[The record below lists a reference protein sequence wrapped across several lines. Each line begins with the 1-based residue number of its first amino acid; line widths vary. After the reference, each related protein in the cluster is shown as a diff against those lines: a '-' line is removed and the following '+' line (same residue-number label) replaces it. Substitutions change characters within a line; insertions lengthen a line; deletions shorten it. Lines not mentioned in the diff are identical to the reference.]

1 MINALVATAALLV
14 YLGFIAML
22 IWDGTEQFRRYRKKK
37 GFIDKFLIL
46 TLLMA
51 AAMPIEARAEVRR
64 GWATAYCL
72 TGTTASGTY
81 TTEHRTVAGRRADF
95 GKVVHIWLDDGD
107 GQIKPENFIGSY
119 VIEDTGGAPIRE
131 GRVLDIYM
139 PEREDCRQ
147 FGGRRIIYQIEEV

>member
-1 MINALVATAALLV
+1 MINALVAAAALLV
-14 YLGFIAML
+14 YLGFIGML

-72 TGTTASGTY
+72 TGKTASGTQ
-81 TTEHRTVAGRRADF
+81 TTENRTVAGQRKDF
-95 GKVVHIWLDDGD
+95 GKSVHIWLDDGD
-107 GQIKPENFIGSY
+107 GEIKPENFIGSY
-119 VIEDTGGAPIRE
+119 VIEDTGGQPIRE
-131 GRVLDIYM
+131 GKVLDIYM
-139 PEREDCRQ
+139 PEYKDCKQ
-147 FGGRRIIYQIEEV
+147 FGGRKIIYMIEED